1 MVIILLSTLKKERKK
16 KEKKKEKWKANFE
29 FLRGKRVIVEGHYFT
44 ALLSFSKA
52 PCSANYN
59 KEKRKRGVAERS
71 PSKWDS
77 QGRFSEP
84 ESGAKNP
91 LLDRQR
97 IHLSRLKSSL
107 FSFTPHF
114 SIVSKTIRIPF
125 PTLSILFFLNWL
137 KNLISYYDEIIYPIK
152 FKYSI

>member
-1 MVIILLSTLKKERKK
+1 MKISLIKEVIILLDILKKKKKERKK
-16 KEKKKEKWKANFE
+16 RRKKWKANFK
-29 FLRGKRVIVEGHYFT
+29 FLRRKRVTVEGHYFT

-59 KEKRKRGVAERS
+59 KEKRKRRVAERS

-107 FSFTPHF
+107 FSFTPHS
-114 SIVSKTIRIPF
+114 SIVSKTIHIPF
-125 PTLSILFFLNWL
+125 PTLSIINYVFPF
-137 KNLISYYDEIIYPIK
+137 K
-152 FKYSI
+152 FNIMMK